1 MIDIDEVR
9 EEDFKNNPA
18 VKAEY
23 EKMRPVY
30 KLIGRLIEARTRA
43 GLTQSQIA
51 ERMKTTQSV
60 VSRME
65 SGGSMPSIKM
75 VTRYALVAAVP
86 LVRPRNP

>member
-30 KLIGRLIEARTRA
+30 RLIEARTRA

-75 VTRYALVAAVP
+75 VTRYAEATGYEVG
-86 LVRPRNP
+86 LVRAE